1 MDSRLSAF
9 LERADAVLA
18 RLEPLLPAPRQTIDW
33 NQCLAARWQREGRN
47 GFLLPLDV
55 SLDMRL
61 SDLIGVDK
69 QRETLA
75 RNTQQFIDGLP
86 ANHALLW
93 GSRGTGKSS
102 MVRALLAQHAKA
114 GLRLIEIERDHLADL
129 PRVVEQL
136 LKLPQRFILF
146 CDDLSFEA
154 GEGDYRVLKSVLDG
168 SLEQAP
174 ENVLLYA
181 TSNRR
186 HLVPENQSDNDNWKR
201 VDGELHPSEAVED
214 KIALSDRFGLWLSFY
229 PFTQEH
235 FLDVVEQVASQVFV
249 PLCVGGGLSH
259 IDDMDAVLQ
268 AGAEK
273 VSLNTAAVKNPGLIS
288 EGAARYGSQAIVV
301 GMDVLKVPVSA
312 TFPSGYQIYINGG
325 RTPVELDAIA
335 WAKKCQELGAG
346 ELCINSID
354 ADGTLDGYEISLNST
369 VAGEVRIPII
379 ASGGAGNP
387 GHIHEVLTKGKASA
401 ALLASIVHYG
411 SYSIKELK
419 EYASE
424 RGVPMRLTW

>member
-1 MDSRLSAF
+1 MPIRHLLQELARGLDVDARLNAF

-18 RLEPLLPAPRQTIDW
+18 RLEPLLPAPRQAIDW
-33 NQCLAARWQREGRN
+33 NQCLAARWQREGRS

-69 QRETLA
+69 QREQLA
-75 RNTQQFIDGLP
+75 RNTQQFLDGLP

-136 LKLPQRFILF
+136 IKLPQRFILF

-229 PFTQEH
+229 PFSQEH
-235 FLDVVEQVASQVFV
+235 FLDVVEHWIGELASKA
-249 PLCVGGGLSH
+249 GLQWQR
-259 IDDMDAVLQ
+259 DEQLDVLAVRWATGRGNRNGRCAYQ
-268 AGAEK
+268 F
-273 VSLNTAAVKNPGLIS
+273 
-288 EGAARYGSQAIVV
+288 ARYWV
-301 GMDVLKVPVSA
+301 GLK
-312 TFPSGYQIYINGG
+312 
-325 RTPVELDAIA
+325 
-335 WAKKCQELGAG
+335 
-346 ELCINSID
+346 
-354 ADGTLDGYEISLNST
+354 
-369 VAGEVRIPII
+369 
-379 ASGGAGNP
+379 
-387 GHIHEVLTKGKASA
+387 
-401 ALLASIVHYG
+401 LL
-411 SYSIKELK
+411 
-419 EYASE
+419 E
-424 RGVPMRLTW
+424 RQP

>member
-1 MDSRLSAF
+1 MQELARGIIVDSRLNAF

-33 NQCLAARWQREGRN
+33 NQCLAARWQREVRS

-55 SLDMRL
+55 SLEMRL

-75 RNTQQFIDGLP
+75 RNTQQFLDGLP

-136 LKLPQRFILF
+136 VKLSQRFILF

-229 PFTQEH
+229 PFSQEH
-235 FLDVVEQVASQVFV
+235 FLDVVEHWIGELAAKA
-249 PLCVGGGLSH
+249 GLQWQRDEALD
-259 IDDMDAVLQ
+259 ILAVRWATGRGNRNGRCAYQ
-268 AGAEK
+268 F
-273 VSLNTAAVKNPGLIS
+273 
-288 EGAARYGSQAIVV
+288 ARYWV
-301 GMDVLKVPVSA
+301 GLKLL
-312 TFPSGYQIYINGG
+312 
-325 RTPVELDAIA
+325 EL
-335 WAKKCQELGAG
+335 Q
-346 ELCINSID
+346 
-354 ADGTLDGYEISLNST
+354 
-369 VAGEVRIPII
+369 P
-379 ASGGAGNP
+379 
-387 GHIHEVLTKGKASA
+387 
-401 ALLASIVHYG
+401 
-411 SYSIKELK
+411 
-419 EYASE
+419 
-424 RGVPMRLTW
+424 